1 MMPKPTDSEKK
12 ICPNAAAHTDVCVS
26 ADQFGENSALRPW
39 AAPGR
44 NSARTTSAANATISS
59 GMNTTAVAPIPF
71 CTPSAMITSTAT
83 HTIASG
89 TSTPITTDALTP
101 GSPAC
106 RKSPNRNVS
115 GSSPQDL
122 STEKNVYRSAQAMTA
137 A

>member
-12 ICPNAAAHTDVCVS
+12 ICPKAAAHTDVCVS
-26 ADQFGENSALRPW
+26 ADQFGENSASRPW

-44 NSARTTSAANATISS
+44 NKERTTSTVNARISS
-59 GMNTTAVAPIPF
+59 GMKTTAVAPIPF
-71 CTPSAMITSTAT
+71 CTPSAMMISTAT
-83 HTIASG
+83 HTTASG
-89 TSTPITTDALTP
+89 TSTPMTTDALTP

-106 RKSPNRNVS
+106 RKSPNRKLS

-122 STEKNVYRSAQAMTA
+122 STEKSVYCNAHAMTA